1 MNSKEF
7 LNQTTQQII
16 SNINEIMNV
25 LNEINLMDNDG
36 RRDNEI
42 NR

>member
-7 LNQTTQQII
+7 LSQTTQQII

-25 LNEINLMDNDG
+25 LNNINLMDNDG

>member
-1 MNSKEF
+1 MITEF
-7 LNQTTQQII
+7 LEQTTQQII

-25 LNEINLMDNDG
+25 LDEINLIDNDG